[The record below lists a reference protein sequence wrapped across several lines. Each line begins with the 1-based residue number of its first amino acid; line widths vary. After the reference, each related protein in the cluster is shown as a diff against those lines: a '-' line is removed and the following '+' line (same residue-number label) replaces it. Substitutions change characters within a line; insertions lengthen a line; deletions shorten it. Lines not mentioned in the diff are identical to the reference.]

1 MTVTEMAREPRA
13 LEPDALESHAL
24 EPHALDAVADA
35 ITPKIAR
42 APRVGTL
49 AILTGLAWVFWLASL
64 PFIDVNRM
72 TDVGLVS
79 VLGPLNFIALITLT
93 IAFGWTVTFHH
104 TSTRLLVAQV
114 GSLVAMLSG
123 ITALVE
129 REPSY
134 FSAYLHVGFIEY
146 IARTGS
152 TLPTLDARFSWPGSF
167 SFGALLTQLAGVD
180 SALHFIRWAPLVFDL
195 LWLLP
200 LWVIVSSITTN
211 PRVRWLTVWIFPVA
225 NWVHQDYFSPQA
237 LNYFL
242 YLVVLAVL
250 LRWFRPRIV
259 ALVEEKPHR
268 RPKVPIRRVL
278 RADGICED
286 RVTPPFLDSAQRC
299 GLFVILVL
307 VYFASVMSHQL
318 TPVVL
323 LLSVATLAFFRRT
336 TLTTLPV
343 IMGVVMLAWVSFGAE
358 TFWIGHLR
366 SLFGGAGAVSS
377 NIAAGI
383 GRTTTGG
390 EGRTFVLG
398 LRVAFTLGV
407 LGLAAVGVVR
417 RWRSGSRQLTCALL
431 AAVPFT
437 LIVGQSYGGEMLMR
451 AFLFALPFVA
461 VLGAMAFFP
470 KVVSGGTTRM
480 ALTITV
486 VAVLMTGGFLISRYG
501 NERFEMVPSGE
512 LAAMRWI
519 YAHAPAGSKL
529 AAPSRN
535 LPWRY
540 QDIERYQYSPIAD
553 GILASP
559 RAVLKFIDKR
569 PGDSY
574 FIPSQSQQLFGREL
588 YGLPPHWLEKLEGSL
603 VKTGRL
609 RLVYSN
615 PDTRVYKVI
624 AAPDAPPESEGAPVT
639 AAPATAAPQG
649 AIP

>member
-1 MTVTEMAREPRA
+1 MTATDITRESFAPEPMTSDAAAEPMAWPATVDVGERTDGPKRA
-13 LEPDALESHAL
+13 
-24 EPHALDAVADA
+24 
-35 ITPKIAR
+35 R
-42 APRVGTL
+42 GPRVATL
-49 AILTGLAWVFWLASL
+49 AILTGLAWVLWLASL
-64 PFIDVNRM
+64 PFVDVDRM

-79 VLGPLNFIALITLT
+79 VLGPLNFAALITLT
-93 IAFGWTVTFHH
+93 IAFSWTVTFRHAA
-104 TSTRLLVAQV
+104 TRLLVTQV
-114 GSLVAMLSG
+114 GSLVAMLFG
-123 ITALVE
+123 VTALVE
-129 REPSY
+129 REPGY

-180 SALHFIRWAPLVFDL
+180 SALSFVRWAPVVFNL

-200 LWVIVSSITTN
+200 IWVIVSSITTN
-211 PRVRWLTVWIFPVA
+211 PRVRWLTIWIFPIS
-225 NWVHQDYFSPQA
+225 NWVHQDYLSPQA

-259 ALVEEKPHR
+259 ALVEQRPHR
-268 RPKVPIRRVL
+268 RARVPIRRVL

-286 RVTPPFLDSAQRC
+286 RVIPPLLDSAQRC

-323 LLSVATLAFFRRT
+323 LLSVGTLAFFRRT

-343 IMGVVMLAWVSFGAE
+343 IMCVLLVAWVSFGAE
-358 TFWIGHLR
+358 TFWVGHLR
-366 SLFGGAGAVSS
+366 SLFGGAGAVGS

-383 GRTTTGG
+383 GRRASGG
-390 EGRTFVLG
+390 EGRSIVLAT
-398 LRVAFTLGV
+398 RVGFTLSV
-407 LGLAAVGVVR
+407 LGLAGVGVVR
-417 RWRSGSRQLTCALL
+417 RWRSGSRQLTCVLL
-431 AAVPFT
+431 AGVPFA

-451 AFLFALPFVA
+451 AFLFALPFAA
-461 VLGAMAFFP
+461 VFGAMAFFP
-470 KVVSGGTTRM
+470 TSVSGGSARM
-480 ALTITV
+480 AMSIAV
-486 VAVLMTGGFLISRYG
+486 VAILMTGGFLVSRYG
-501 NERFEMVPSGE
+501 NERFEMVPSGD

-519 YAHAPAGSKL
+519 YTHAPPGSKL

-540 QDIERYQYSPIAD
+540 EDIEGFHYSPIAD

-559 RAVLKFIDKR
+559 RAVLRFIDTQ
-569 PGDSY
+569 PGTSY

-588 YGLPPHWLEKLEGSL
+588 YGLPPHWLDKLEGSL
-603 VKTGRL
+603 VKTRRL
-609 RLVYSN
+609 ELVYSN
-615 PDTRVYKVI
+615 RDTRVYKVI
-624 AAPDAPPESEGAPVT
+624 PPATVDAPTGAPVT
-639 AAPATAAPQG
+639 ASSEGVAL
-649 AIP
+649 